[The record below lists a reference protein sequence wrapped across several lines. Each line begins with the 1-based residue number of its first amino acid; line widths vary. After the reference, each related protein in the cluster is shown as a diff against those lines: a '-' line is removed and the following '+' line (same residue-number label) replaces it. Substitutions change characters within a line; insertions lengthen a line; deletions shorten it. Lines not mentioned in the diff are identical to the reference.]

1 MDQLLQLQ
9 SQFPEFWSK
18 TLSEGTGLQSL
29 LLAYSYVYGDAL
41 QKWQEVKNELS
52 PFTIDPWHTEYY
64 KIIDLQRNRITP
76 SDPELTDPNYAYY
89 EVPLNSFYALNISK
103 SIDFV
108 NTIRDYNFY
117 YDKILNKSLLQIQVI
132 DLDPQDK
139 YLYIKELWIDNQNVV
154 KTYGSLF
161 NLPVYYN
168 PDDWEIRQDETMYGY
183 QITDGMMYAKYLKN
197 VKAQIINMIRCSVM
211 GGTVDA
217 LESLIS
223 VAAGNPYVE
232 KDGTIISWDN
242 WNTWIEF
249 TDGNIVKYSCKPK
262 KRFQQQNAK
271 ILAYEAITE
280 CPVMLYSYV
289 TNPARFAQALLC
301 EWSDILFQL
310 LRLQNGEVPN
320 ALYYDMA
327 NIFFDSSSLI
337 SFDFGVT
344 PKAYN
349 SEEVYPNYENPTQI
363 ELHSFTEWSSSTLH
377 PLIYQFFKN
386 VMIAEIPN
394 YNNYRPE
401 TPNNYYNNYGAIDEV
416 WLKLIL
422 EYFRP
427 LHSKYVVV
435 GFSRGGEVA

>member
-41 QKWQEVKNELS
+41 QKWQEIKNELS

-64 KIIDLQRNRITP
+64 KVIDLQRNRITP
-76 SDPELTDPNYAYY
+76 SDPTLTDPNYAYY

-108 NTIRDYNFY
+108 NTIGAYYFY
-117 YDKILNKSLLQIQVI
+117 YDKVLNKSFLQIQVI

-161 NLPVYYN
+161 NLSVYYSSN
-168 PDDWEIRQDETMYGY
+168 DWYLRQNETSYGY
-183 QITDGMMYAKYLKN
+183 QIPDGMMYAEYLKN
-197 VKAQIINMIRCSVM
+197 VKAQIVNMIRCSVM

-223 VAAGNPYVE
+223 IAMKNPYVE

-249 TDGNIVKYSCKPK
+249 ADGNIVNYPYQPRTK
-262 KRFQQQNAK
+262 FQQQNAK

-301 EWSDILFQL
+301 EWSVILFQL
-310 LRLQNGEVPN
+310 LYLQGDEVPN

-337 SFDFGVT
+337 SFDFGIMPQT
-344 PKAYN
+344 N
-349 SEEVYPNYENPTQI
+349 TSEEVYPNYDNPVNN
-363 ELHSFTEWSSSTLH
+363 EFNSFTEWSSSTLH
-377 PLIYQFFKN
+377 PLVYQFFKN
-386 VMIAEIPN
+386 VMIAE
-394 YNNYRPE
+394 
-401 TPNNYYNNYGAIDEV
+401 TPNNNNNYNGPGASTIDEV
-416 WLKLIL
+416 WLNSIL

-435 GFSRGGEVA
+435 GFSNGGES